1 MEGTPHLPSY
11 ENKQKSSLTTSRESS
26 TEKMSSPDTDLS
38 TYGAW
43 QDSSDLIDGSPVGDF
58 YECYLVKEGN
68 QQSAW
73 EPAKIIAQKYDQ
85 RPQIPS
91 GTIKYYVHYVHYDRR
106 LDQWLDSSHIDWENK
121 ITENDPVLRNVPD
134 SKRTRNQKR
143 KFNETNYIP
152 ASWDPMDTQ
161 SKQIEKLHQDNTLLK
176 HIQNVYLGDWKIKVW
191 YFSPYP
197 GMYRKCEKLFIC
209 QFCMN
214 YMMCVE
220 SMLAHRG
227 DCKASCQPPGLVIY
241 RKDQL
246 AVYEVDGKNHKIFC
260 QNLCLFAKLFIDHK
274 TLFYDVDSF
283 YFYILTKVTEKGEIM
298 QGYFSKEKICQDNNN
313 LACLLVFPP
322 FQRHGYGRFLIS
334 FSYEIAKMERLV
346 GGPERPLSDLAT
358 PSYHGYWSYEVRK
371 YLLNHPDTTYIKE
384 VVESTCI
391 AAHDVAW
398 AIQHLRLGVYQAKGQ
413 EEIDCSQAKM
423 DNSITNVNVKIPRI
437 CVDNRHIRWQPRI
450 KTATTWKKKRNVNQA
465 GK

>member
-176 HIQNVYLGDWKIKVW
+176 HIQNVYLG
-191 YFSPYP
+191 
-197 GMYRKCEKLFIC
+197 E
-209 QFCMN
+209 
-214 YMMCVE
+214 
-220 SMLAHRG
+220 
-227 DCKASCQPPGLVIY
+227 
-241 RKDQL
+241 
-246 AVYEVDGKNHKIFC
+246 
-260 QNLCLFAKLFIDHK
+260 
-274 TLFYDVDSF
+274 
-283 YFYILTKVTEKGEIM
+283 
-298 QGYFSKEKICQDNNN
+298 
-313 LACLLVFPP
+313 
-322 FQRHGYGRFLIS
+322 
-334 FSYEIAKMERLV
+334 
-346 GGPERPLSDLAT
+346 
-358 PSYHGYWSYEVRK
+358 
-371 YLLNHPDTTYIKE
+371 
-384 VVESTCI
+384 
-391 AAHDVAW
+391 
-398 AIQHLRLGVYQAKGQ
+398 
-413 EEIDCSQAKM
+413 
-423 DNSITNVNVKIPRI
+423 
-437 CVDNRHIRWQPRI
+437 
-450 KTATTWKKKRNVNQA
+450 
-465 GK
+465 